1 MWCFFCPPHRLFT
14 DLGPWDI
21 KSSPHPIEFLA
32 ERRRGVWKWLKAFS
46 SWEGIKGRLE
56 IVDRRTALWLF
67 SLGPLGPERRIRGV
81 RSQREDKVTDWA
93 EAAGQHWAAESNSV
107 KDFPPNYYQ
116 IYNLALSTL
125 LSSWMQYTYYL
136 HMCTWRGTYT
146 VTEVHAHTWTHMEPI
161 LVVVEN
167 EQ

>member
-67 SLGPLGPERRIRGV
+67 SLGPLRLERRIRGWEV
-81 RSQREDKVTDWA
+81 KGRTRWLIGPRQQVST
-93 EAAGQHWAAESNSV
+93 GQLNQTQSRI
-107 KDFPPNYYQ
+107 FPPTTIRYIIWLCQ
-116 IYNLALSTL
+116 HFCPAGCSTL
-125 LSSWMQYTYYL
+125 IIYTCA
-136 HMCTWRGTYT
+136 HEEGHTQSQKYT
-146 VTEVHAHTWTHMEPI
+146 LTHEHIWNPY
-161 LVVVEN
+161 
-167 EQ
+167 